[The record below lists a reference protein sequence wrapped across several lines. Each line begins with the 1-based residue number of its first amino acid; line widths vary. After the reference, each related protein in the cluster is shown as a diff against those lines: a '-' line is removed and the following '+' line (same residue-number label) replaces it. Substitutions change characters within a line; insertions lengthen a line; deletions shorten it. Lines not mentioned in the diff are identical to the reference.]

1 LYICTHRIEEI
12 KNKTKILNLAESN
25 ETFPEVSR
33 CEQTSRR
40 RCGYFTHI
48 EFLKMRVPIDNYLM
62 METAVTQVAHLIV
75 HILIHVV
82 TFK

>member
-1 LYICTHRIEEI
+1 LKKT
-12 KNKTKILNLAESN
+12 KNKTKILNLADCN
-25 ETFPEVSR
+25 ETYPEMA
-33 CEQTSRR
+33 
-40 RCGYFTHI
+40 RCGQISRGRGGCFTHI
-48 EFLKMRVPIDNYLM
+48 EFLKMQVPIDNYLM